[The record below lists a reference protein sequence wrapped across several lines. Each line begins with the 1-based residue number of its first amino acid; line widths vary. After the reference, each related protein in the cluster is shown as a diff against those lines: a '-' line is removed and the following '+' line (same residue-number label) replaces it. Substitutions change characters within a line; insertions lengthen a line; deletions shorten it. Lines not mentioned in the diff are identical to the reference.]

1 MSSFRDAAFAL
12 GLLQSDSYI
21 EETLEEAVA
30 FQMPSS
36 LRLLFATLLVYC
48 SPTNPKML
56 WEKFEPDF
64 SRDYER
70 HQQYHPCSPDEIRR
84 LVLADINRLLGQ
96 MGKNISDYQLVPPNL
111 MSSYST
117 SLTKE
122 IEYERNISV
131 PSEDILLSSRL
142 NSEQKYAYDLILQ
155 ACFSSHGHPFFID
168 GPGGTGKTFLYR
180 SLLATLRSQG
190 HIAIAVATSR
200 IAASIL
206 PGGRT
211 AHSRFKIPLDFSKS
225 KTCQLSKQGSVA
237 KLLSESKL
245 ILWDEASMARRET
258 IEAFDDLLRDIME
271 CNLPFGGKV
280 VVFGG
285 DFRQTLP
292 VIEQST
298 KEVLLQSCFLNSPLW
313 PQLHKLKLSENM
325 RAILDPQ
332 FSEFLLSVG
341 EGKEPVDL
349 NGEITLSTDLVIP
362 YNDKEESLNRLI
374 SCVFPDLPL
383 YSRDP
388 YSMINRCILAPK
400 NSSVDEL
407 NDILIRRFPGKLYT
421 YTSTDK
427 TVDQRHQGDYED
439 FLNSQNPKGLPP
451 HKLMLKE
458 NCPIILMRNLNPL
471 EGLCNGTR
479 LVCRELGHHTISA
492 EVVFGQHQ
500 GKIILIP
507 KMPLQTPDNEK
518 NGVAFIRTQFPVRLC
533 FALTINKSQGQTLD
547 YVGIYLREPVF
558 SHGQLYVA
566 LSRAKTSS
574 ACKILI
580 VPGTFDGTKKD
591 CKTRN
596 VVFNEVFQMANM
608 LSIRDIAPNMK
619 NWCCIVTVQEK
630 QQVTDSMGTP
640 TKKQKMIFYDS
651 EGSRVEGIIFN
662 ADIPKMSPVLQVYR
676 KYRISNADVRSIPP
690 KFQTS
695 DLTVQWVITAKTVIE
710 EVNREEDIM
719 PVKFTFTEFA
729 DLAQYMDDKSKSVDV
744 LGVVISSLEKKTIT
758 KNSKQSSVQKF
769 VLLNEQSQTVM
780 LSLWDD
786 FLNNEGQILVNTIQ
800 AYPVVIG
807 RRLKEFHSL
816 PGLILHFLLTHPYR
830 KQEN

>member
-1 MSSFRDAAFAL
+1 MNATNAVAENLKCFYRDFPQHFVWTAKYRHWTERKRRKVIGRLVSVSPTEGERYYLRLLLTHVPGSTSFDDLLTVNNKKMSSFRDAAFAL

-36 LRLLFATLLVYC
+36 LRLLFATLRVYY

-96 MGKNISDYQLVPPNL
+96 MGKNISDYQLVPHNL

-131 PSEDILLSSRL
+131 PSEDMLLSSRL

-168 GPGGTGKTFLYR
+168 GPGGT
-180 SLLATLRSQG
+180 
-190 HIAIAVATSR
+190 VATSG

-245 ILWDEASMARRET
+245 ILWDEASMAIRET

-285 DFRQTLP
+285 DFGQTLP
-292 VIEQST
+292 VIEHST

-479 LVCRELGHHTISA
+479 LICRELGHHTISA

-596 VVFNEVFQMANM
+596 VVFNEVFQF
-608 LSIRDIAPNMK
+608 S
-619 NWCCIVTVQEK
+619 
-630 QQVTDSMGTP
+630 
-640 TKKQKMIFYDS
+640 
-651 EGSRVEGIIFN
+651 
-662 ADIPKMSPVLQVYR
+662 
-676 KYRISNADVRSIPP
+676 
-690 KFQTS
+690 
-695 DLTVQWVITAKTVIE
+695 
-710 EVNREEDIM
+710 
-719 PVKFTFTEFA
+719 
-729 DLAQYMDDKSKSVDV
+729 
-744 LGVVISSLEKKTIT
+744 
-758 KNSKQSSVQKF
+758 
-769 VLLNEQSQTVM
+769 
-780 LSLWDD
+780 
-786 FLNNEGQILVNTIQ
+786 
-800 AYPVVIG
+800 
-807 RRLKEFHSL
+807 
-816 PGLILHFLLTHPYR
+816 
-830 KQEN
+830 